1 MNAAVQEWFRH
12 QDERGLQTFLVL
24 EGASQDRAPQV
35 LYELESVPEYAP
47 LFASIPSFENVLPL
61 SPVLVRVTAASPI
74 VQWFLSH
81 DRYARLGLFLAAGL
95 DAGDAAALFASRL
108 FPKKENGGHVLCR
121 WHDPQ
126 VLCDCM
132 MVAEPVFPFVVQGF
146 SSVLMHGHVADC
158 IDAWIV
164 CDIPERSVRWDETL
178 SFAFMDALYEV
189 RETRLLDMHIAA
201 LRGGIRQSGE
211 TVATKAHGCD
221 VRIFPGQIHDTVSI
235 EERQAEQAELL
246 ALKAHHESSDLQD
259 LFEARRL
266 MTQDRAADTDALLP
280 DPTTPTRTR
289 AT

>member
-1 MNAAVQEWFRH
+1 VSSEQHVAAVFLPQE
-12 QDERGLQTFLVL
+12 QPGCE
-24 EGASQDRAPQV
+24 EGGR
-35 LYELESVPEYAP
+35 
-47 LFASIPSFENVLPL
+47 
-61 SPVLVRVTAASPI
+61 
-74 VQWFLSH
+74 
-81 DRYARLGLFLAAGL
+81 
-95 DAGDAAALFASRL
+95 
-108 FPKKENGGHVLCR
+108 VLCR

-146 SSVLMHGHVADC
+146 SSLLMHGHVEDC
-158 IDAWIV
+158 IDAWV
-164 CDIPERSVRWDETL
+164 ACDIPERSVRWDGIL
-178 SFAFMDALYEV
+178 SFAFMDSRHEV
-189 RETRLLDMHIAA
+189 REARLLDTHIAA

-235 EERQAEQAELL
+235 EEREAEQAELL

-289 AT
+289 TT